1 MDKFT
6 KAVIAILSENGC
18 RFVRHGKGDH
28 DIWFSPISNQSF
40 PVDSKI
46 PSRHWANGVLMLPEN
61 GTRRLR

>member
-1 MDKFT
+1 MDKFS
-6 KAVIAILSENGC
+6 KLVIKELIDNGC

-46 PSRHWANGVLMLPEN
+46 PSRHWANGVLKQAGLPKKF
-61 GTRRLR
+61 